1 MTGVQ
6 TCALPI
12 YAFFTKFPAL
22 QNPPFHPKWKE
33 VSLAAPLAGWSRLP
47 VAQQWLDRHG
57 VEPVTQQRFEA
68 FLKQSP
74 SAGKVSDADRE
85 TLFRQFQ
92 AWDAEKARAEKK

>member
-1 MTGVQ
+1 
-6 TCALPI
+6 
-12 YAFFTKFPAL
+12 
-22 QNPPFHPKWKE
+22 
-33 VSLAAPLAGWSRLP
+33 LP

-74 SAGKVSDADRE
+74 TAAKVSDADRE
-85 TLFRQFQ
+85 TLFKQFQ